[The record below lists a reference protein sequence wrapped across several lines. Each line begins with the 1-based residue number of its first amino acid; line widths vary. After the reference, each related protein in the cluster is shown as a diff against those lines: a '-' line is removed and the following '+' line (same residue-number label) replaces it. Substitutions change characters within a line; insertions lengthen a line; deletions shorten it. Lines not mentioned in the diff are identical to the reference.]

1 MTHRAKGATAMAGNL
16 ELRMM
21 TLETGKTS
29 NLAVAISRALM
40 TQSKKTI
47 LSMPILQ
54 RIQVLK
60 AENLNAILLKTFHLD
75 SYDHLLVE
83 V

>member
-1 MTHRAKGATAMAGNL
+1 MAGNL

-29 NLAVAISRALM
+29 NLAVAILRALM
-40 TQSKKTI
+40 TQLKQTI